1 MKTRKYIYIY
11 GTERPCGQCDVA
23 ALWMSE
29 DGVTVA
35 LQVAPGPQPFLKVSV
50 SLQTLPLTVR
60 GWHPTFP
67 EDVLCPCF
75 GVSN

>member
-1 MKTRKYIYIY
+1 
-11 GTERPCGQCDVA
+11 
-23 ALWMSE
+23 MSE

-67 EDVLCPCF
+67 EDVLCPCL
-75 GVSN
+75 GVSS